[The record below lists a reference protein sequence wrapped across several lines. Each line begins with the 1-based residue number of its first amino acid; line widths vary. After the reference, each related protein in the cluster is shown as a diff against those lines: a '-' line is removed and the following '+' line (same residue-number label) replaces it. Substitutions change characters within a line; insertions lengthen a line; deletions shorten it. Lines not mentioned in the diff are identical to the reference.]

1 MLEYRLRIGQ
11 RSVRRPP
18 TKWTDAVCKVAGC
31 ACMSLPT
38 KIAGGSVGK
47 IYVQQWTSYGRYDDD
62 ELRVSNTYM
71 YLLKNSKNV
80 YFLMR

>member
-18 TKWTDAVCKVAGC
+18 TKWTDAVFKVAGC
-31 ACMSLPT
+31 ACMSL
-38 KIAGGSVGK
+38 ALRSMGK